1 MRVVIA
7 GCGRVGSQ
15 LARWFSE
22 GDHDVTVIDRR
33 EQTLRELGRDF
44 NGTYVIGEA
53 YDVDVLDEAGLA
65 DADVFLAVTDSDNA
79 NLMAAEVATKVFGV
93 NRSIARLYDPIREK
107 AYEALNVQFV
117 TGTKIIAA
125 VIYEQVIAEAFTL
138 HTTFADESEVEIV
151 EFTVSA
157 GASGVPVSDLEV
169 PGRLRVA
176 AVERNGVVRIP
187 SPDDLLE
194 PGDLVVASARSGVRS
209 RIARYL
215 EEPES

>member
-15 LARWFSE
+15 LARWLSE
-22 GDHDVTVIDRR
+22 AGHDVTVVDRR

-65 DADVFLAVTDSDNA
+65 EADVFLAVTDSDNA
-79 NLMAAEVATKVFGV
+79 NLMAAEVATKVFGTK
-93 NRSIARLYDPIREK
+93 RSIARLYDPIREK
-107 AYEALNVQFV
+107 AYEALNVQFI

-125 VIYEQVIAEAFTL
+125 VIYEQVVDEAFTL
-138 HTTFADESEVEIV
+138 HTTFTEDSEVEIV

-157 GASGVPVSDLEV
+157 EASGVPVGDLEV

-176 AVERNGVVRIP
+176 AISRDGVVRIP
-187 SPDDLLE
+187 SADDELQA
-194 PGDLVVASARSGVRS
+194 GDLVVASVRPGVRS
-209 RIARYL
+209 RIGRYL
-215 EEPES
+215 ESRKP